1 MKPTHGGKRPP
12 SPPLTPAGFFPMK
25 LILLIAAIY
34 AALVAVN
41 HLNPGPG
48 EADVRGDAVTVG
60 SDTAQATQEGA
71 NSTQTD

>member
-1 MKPTHGGKRPP
+1 
-12 SPPLTPAGFFPMK
+12 MK

-48 EADVRGDAVTVG
+48 EADLRGDARIVG
-60 SDTAQATQEGA
+60 DDQIPDADATE
-71 NSTQTD
+71 

>member
-1 MKPTHGGKRPP
+1 
-12 SPPLTPAGFFPMK
+12 MK
-25 LILLIAAIY
+25 LILLIAALY

-48 EADVRGDAVTVG
+48 EADVRGKSVTVG
-60 SDTAQATQEGA
+60 SDTAQATQGGA